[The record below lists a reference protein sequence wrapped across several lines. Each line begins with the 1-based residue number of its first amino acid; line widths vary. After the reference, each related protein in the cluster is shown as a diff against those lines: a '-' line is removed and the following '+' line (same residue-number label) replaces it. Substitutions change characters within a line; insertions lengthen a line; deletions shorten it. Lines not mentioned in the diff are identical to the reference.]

1 MVGDFLVELI
11 TWLRQFS
18 CGQDDGRH
26 TAEHVPAQVDRTRG
40 LSSRS
45 RGANRTHAGR
55 PHKSQ
60 DRLGGLRSRERELS
74 EGQLWSLTGYSSGHV
89 DLDALSAGA
98 GGGVRSIRAP
108 AGPNP
113 ARS

>member
-40 LSSRS
+40 TFFTIAAPTERTQVDRINRKIASAASGAVNVSCPRGSYGHSR
-45 RGANRTHAGR
+45 AT
-55 PHKSQ
+55 PP
-60 DRLGGLRSRERELS
+60 
-74 EGQLWSLTGYSSGHV
+74 V
-89 DLDALSAGA
+89 M
-98 GGGVRSIRAP
+98 SI
-108 AGPNP
+108 
-113 ARS
+113 